1 MKFWLVDRKKIKKC
15 KRKRKFIQNFITIV
29 VLTYSTRYGRI
40 IYQTFDVDINPIQEV
55 HVIRKQLSQS
65 SIAVLETKGGI
76 GVLPRPVRVTRA

>member
-1 MKFWLVDRKKIKKC
+1 MKKH
-15 KRKRKFIQNFITIV
+15 KRKRKFIRNQITIA
-29 VLTYSTRYGRI
+29 VLIYSTKYGRI
-40 IYQTFDVDINPIQEV
+40 QTFDVDINPIQEV